1 MQPLTMRLTQRAA
14 IIPYKMNRVSKFDS
28 FNFLSVKTGQNTCST
43 FTCFKLNKTD
53 CTDLIFFVTMEYIT
67 SLLRISLTNTCIIY
81 IKENTIIL
89 GTLPPH
95 PHPGRNLD
103 LCMHKHGMVCRK
115 RWYAIFKSILLCTS
129 KFDTLLL
136 ALLKEKRHIF
146 WIIWGNQIRTGVI
159 KSYEARRF

>member
-1 MQPLTMRLTQRAA
+1 MKIYIGNCIWNVSVWLTYHFIMQPLTMRLTQRAA

-43 FTCFKLNKTD
+43 FTCFKLTNTD

-67 SLLRISLTNTCIIY
+67 SLLRISLTNTCITY

-103 LCMHKHGMVCRK
+103 SCMHKHGMVCRK
-115 RWYAIFKSILLCTS
+115 R
-129 KFDTLLL
+129 
-136 ALLKEKRHIF
+136 
-146 WIIWGNQIRTGVI
+146 
-159 KSYEARRF
+159 

>member
-43 FTCFKLNKTD
+43 FTCFKFNKYR
-53 CTDLIFFVTMEYIT
+53 LYWSYIFCNYGIW
-67 SLLRISLTNTCIIY
+67 ISLTNTCIIY

-103 LCMHKHGMVCRK
+103 SCMHKHGMVCQK

-129 KFDTLLL
+129 KFDKLFPVLFI
-136 ALLKEKRHIF
+136 EKDPF
-146 WIIWGNQIRTGVI
+146 F
-159 KSYEARRF
+159 E